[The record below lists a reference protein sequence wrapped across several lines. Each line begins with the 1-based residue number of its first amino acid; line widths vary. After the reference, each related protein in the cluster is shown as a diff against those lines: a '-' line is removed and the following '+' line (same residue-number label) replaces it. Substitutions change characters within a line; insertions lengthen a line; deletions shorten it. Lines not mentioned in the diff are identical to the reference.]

1 VEEFTIIK
9 FLDGGVKH
17 FDKSEK
23 FCLACLTEDGERLV
37 IWGSE
42 GHANNNLNTVS
53 GRSLPFGI
61 QCEVTDP
68 EGKSAVK
75 YGDVYWVD
83 EDAPLGVIR

>member
-23 FCLACLTEDGERLV
+23 FCLACLTGDHERLV

-42 GHANNNLNTVS
+42 GNTNNLNAVS
-53 GRSLPFGI
+53 GKAIPFVI